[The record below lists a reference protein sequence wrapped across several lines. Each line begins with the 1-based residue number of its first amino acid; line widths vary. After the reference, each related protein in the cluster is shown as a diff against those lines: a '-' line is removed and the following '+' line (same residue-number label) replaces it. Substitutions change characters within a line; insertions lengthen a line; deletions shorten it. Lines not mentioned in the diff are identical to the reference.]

1 MGFFRAFV
9 YMFLLS
15 LELLAYDLLQL
26 ILLPISAIYPPLVR
40 AVNGYCVSVIV
51 EGFVYL
57 LEHIDRPQVIITG
70 DPLVRNQSALV
81 IANHQS
87 YTDSLIISGIA
98 LRYGMLSH
106 IKFFAKDSLKWIP
119 ILGWGIWLMGNI
131 LVKRNWHDD
140 EKKITEMFDEWKRSR
155 HPIWLVSYP
164 EGSRRTPEKV
174 KSSQTFARERQLP
187 LLTRVL
193 TPRTKGFVATVHSLR
208 NTHIRY
214 VYDLTIRYD
223 PSVPT
228 IYDVFAHKLKE
239 MKLIIHIKR
248 YDISE
253 LPTDTYELTRWLYE
267 RFQEKDKLLE
277 KMQHG
282 DIPSPN
288 TMTPPLQFH
297 VTRIYLTA
305 FFVVADRKSVV

>member
-119 ILGWGIWLMGNI
+119 ILENL
-131 LVKRNWHDD
+131 L
-140 EKKITEMFDEWKRSR
+140 
-155 HPIWLVSYP
+155 
-164 EGSRRTPEKV
+164 
-174 KSSQTFARERQLP
+174 FARRMGYLVDGKYSRQTQLA
-187 LLTRVL
+187 R
-193 TPRTKGFVATVHSLR
+193 RR
-208 NTHIRY
+208 
-214 VYDLTIRYD
+214 
-223 PSVPT
+223 
-228 IYDVFAHKLKE
+228 KE
-239 MKLIIHIKR
+239 
-248 YDISE
+248 
-253 LPTDTYELTRWLYE
+253 
-267 RFQEKDKLLE
+267 
-277 KMQHG
+277 
-282 DIPSPN
+282 N
-288 TMTPPLQFH
+288 N
-297 VTRIYLTA
+297 
-305 FFVVADRKSVV
+305 